1 MDDSLARHISIY
13 DENDK
18 EILHYLFGNSGQDWQ
33 HNYIRKNGSPDV
45 YRTNDNVFFLLNTN
59 TLLHEVMHGIVYQ
72 YGMVQTMDKFD
83 KEEKIVNTLTNG
95 LMNVFVDNPWL
106 MEYIKEQIDKEY
118 GKSSSQTE

>member
-1 MDDSLARHISIY
+1 MKTIINEPITAKY
-13 DENDK
+13 E
-18 EILHYLFGNSGQDWQ
+18 
-33 HNYIRKNGSPDV
+33 
-45 YRTNDNVFFLLNTN
+45 FFLISSAIVGP
-59 TLLHEVMHGIVYQ
+59 TLIEDIIPTVLTAEPLMNSSIVKLL
-72 YGMVQTMDKFD
+72 GRKFD

>member
-1 MDDSLARHISIY
+1 
-13 DENDK
+13 
-18 EILHYLFGNSGQDWQ
+18 
-33 HNYIRKNGSPDV
+33 
-45 YRTNDNVFFLLNTN
+45 
-59 TLLHEVMHGIVYQ
+59 
-72 YGMVQTMDKFD
+72 MVDTMEKFN

>member
-1 MDDSLARHISIY
+1 MEARLK
-13 DENDK
+13 K
-18 EILHYLFGNSGQDWQ
+18 EDCQKIL
-33 HNYIRKNGSPDV
+33 
-45 YRTNDNVFFLLNTN
+45 NVSR
-59 TLLHEVMHGIVYQ
+59 E
-72 YGMVQTMDKFD
+72 TMDKFD

>member
-1 MDDSLARHISIY
+1 MRGDY
-13 DENDK
+13 VET
-18 EILHYLFGNSGQDWQ
+18 LHGA
-33 HNYIRKNGSPDV
+33 
-45 YRTNDNVFFLLNTN
+45 N